1 MFAPSAELNGFPKA
15 LVVWLLDAP
24 KEFPPDPPPNKLPL
38 EVFPDP
44 KAGLLDPANKLPEVL
59 LLFVPPKPPKA
70 FDVPA
75 VAVLLPNILPL
86 LAGLVPKAVLL
97 PPKGLVAVV
106 LAPNPEPEENF
117 MVSGESI
124 EMAN

>member
-1 MFAPSAELNGFPKA
+1 M
-15 LVVWLLDAP
+15 VWLLDVP
-24 KEFPPDPPPNKLPL
+24 KAVPPDPPPNKLAL

-44 KAGLLDPANKLPEVL
+44 KAGLLGPVNKLPEVL

-70 FDVPA
+70 FGAPA
-75 VAVLLPNILPL
+75 VAVLLLPNIPPL

-97 PPKGLVAVV
+97 PPKGLVVVV
-106 LAPNPEPEENF
+106 LAPNPEPGENC

-124 EMAN
+124 EWSIESPIE